1 MTIDKIASSLALV
14 QKDFDQLNIHYTQ
27 HENINSAGIIKLAL
41 TELDQIFQYPASNL
55 LGKITLSELTHISTR
70 IDEITQLYK
79 EFIDKNSTGF
89 KDDLSIGKG
98 IELLPSKMKKLMGNF
113 YQALHANEEKK
124 RPTMFGRAT
133 KTVANSA
140 IQTGCK
146 TALLYQRKAMID
158 ELDEEIKA
166 QQRDLMAIPREF
178 ARLLSKYAVFMI
190 KDQLEHITFRDPN
203 VRAPFLKEVVD
214 NIDVE
219 APNLNAIG
227 IALST
232 LLNSSELE
240 NSSQELTGGEEL
252 LQKIIE
258 ANLLRAM
265 KAIYTQLGAVQAEDE
280 FCLVKFIQNCLAE
293 LNSEDAIADKK
304 LRKEFISGSFA
315 ENMAN
320 SFLNTAF
327 PNGKT
332 DIFIPKSLM
341 AWPQFIKNFIAG
353 LLSPLQPEINE
364 GKKTLG
370 LDETIRNCIWPS
382 VVLGCKKQILLGF
395 RLFGFDSM
403 LKQTL
408 LTSFFES
415 IDECLRKAPVI
426 DEKNVG
432 NAADVKVQK
441 TETQKKSED
450 FVVPFGAVFLF
461 FQLLFSLIGNAV
473 LGLFKEEQKPVE
485 HTYKD
490 QPAFNNELEKLIT
503 CVEKESSSW
512 LFRWI
517 IRRKKAELIQMV
529 GPQLMN
535 DIQKIN
541 IKNLFT
547 DQLKNLLLALFQG
560 GKWEDDTFICTF
572 TLSPMTEYDYKVEQ
586 EKKGKEKSLI
596 EERLDKAQGG
606 LGDSIDG
613 LIDIVWNE
621 FKMELPEKPLPEAS
635 HFTQVVYTVKK
646 SVISFF
652 NACIRKCIHFM
663 LRISCTGEKLKE
675 AAKIIRKKVDLVEQD
690 TFLFSASN
698 YLEENFMKNKKGSN
712 RSASAPPSPS
722 LSEKK
727 ISAEMADNSKPSDN
741 ILKQ

>member
-14 QKDFDQLNIHYTQ
+14 QKDFHQLNIHYTKN
-27 HENINSAGIIKLAL
+27 EKIDSAGIIKLAL

-79 EFIDKNSTGF
+79 VFITKNSPGF

-98 IELLPSKMKKLMGNF
+98 IKQLPSKMKKLMGNF
-113 YQALHANEEKK
+113 QRALLTKKEKS
-124 RPTMFGRAT
+124 PTTFGSAK
-133 KTVANSA
+133 KTVASCA
-140 IQTGCK
+140 IQAGCK
-146 TALLYQRKAMID
+146 AALLYQRKAMID
-158 ELDEEIKA
+158 ELDEEIQV

-190 KDQLEHITFRDPN
+190 KDQLEHITSRDPK
-203 VRAPFLKEVVD
+203 VRAPFLREVVD
-214 NIDVE
+214 NIDAE

-232 LLNSSELE
+232 LLNNSELE
-240 NSSQELTGGEEL
+240 NSFQELTGGEEL

-280 FCLVKFIQNCLAE
+280 FCLVKFIQNCLRE
-293 LNSEDAIADKK
+293 FNSEDAPADKK
-304 LRKEFISGSFA
+304 LRKEFVSGSFA
-315 ENMAN
+315 ENMTN

-341 AWPQFIKNFIAG
+341 AWPQPVKNFIVG
-353 LLSPLQPEINE
+353 LLSPLQPEIKE
-364 GKKTLG
+364 SKGTLG
-370 LDETIRNCIWPS
+370 LDETIRNCVWPGIA
-382 VVLGCKKQILLGF
+382 LGCKEQILLGF

-408 LTSFFES
+408 LTSCFES
-415 IDECLRKAPVI
+415 MEECLGKAPVI

-432 NAADVKVQK
+432 NTPDIKAQETEVQK
-441 TETQKKSED
+441 KTED

-485 HTYKD
+485 HAYKD

-503 CVEKESSSW
+503 CVEKGSSSW

-517 IRRKKAELIQMV
+517 IRRKKKEFIQML

-541 IKNLFT
+541 LKNLFT

-560 GKWEDDTFICTF
+560 GKWEDDTFVCTF
-572 TLSPMTEYDYKVEQ
+572 TYSPMNIHDYTEVQAKKEQ
-586 EKKGKEKSLI
+586 EKSLI

-663 LRISCTGEKLKE
+663 LRISRTGEKLKE
-675 AAKIIRKKVDLVEQD
+675 VTKIIRKKVDLIEQD

-698 YLEENFMKNKKGSN
+698 YLEENFMKNKKESNGS
-712 RSASAPPSPS
+712 ATAPPSPIF
-722 LSEKK
+722 SEKK
-727 ISAEMADNSKPSDN
+727 ISAEMADNSKPCDN